1 MSNERNAVRWP
12 VRLQLLLWMLGVVG
26 LGIVLT
32 TATSAYLAVREAS
45 RYQAES
51 LDRVVRTLTAA
62 HYPLSQTVLEHV
74 SGLSGAEFVVLDARR
89 HVLYTTVSIEAADV
103 APLVDAGKD
112 PPSIERFSQASV
124 LELQGRDYFADVVPR
139 VGQDP
144 YAGVR
149 WLVVLYPRERWWA
162 VARQVAAPI
171 LLAGALTGLFAVLV
185 AAAVAGRLV
194 RPIRALRNQAEA
206 IAAGRFQPIAA
217 PKRND
222 EFADLAQ
229 SINSMT
235 ERLALYETEVRQ
247 NERLRTLGQLGVGM
261 AHQLRNS
268 ATGARMALEL
278 LDHSPNE
285 TADGENVAVALRQ
298 LQLMESYLKRFVA
311 FGRHE
316 PTEHAP
322 VDLDDVVAEAVE
334 LVQPACG
341 HAKVAMEVVP
351 ASEPLCVSGD
361 RDALVQ
367 LLMNLVLNAFEAA
380 ERPGRP
386 EARIRIEAA
395 RGDDRWTELRV
406 TDTGPGP
413 AAEVADRLFEPF
425 VTEKPDGTGLGL
437 YFARQVAEAHGG
449 TVDWRRDADR
459 TCFTVRLPNER

>member
-1 MSNERNAVRWP
+1 MRWP

-51 LDRVVRTLTAA
+51 LDRLVHTLTAA
-62 HYPLSQTVLEHV
+62 QYPLSQTVLEHV
-74 SGLSGAEFVVLDARR
+74 SGLSGAQFVVLDARR
-89 HVLYTTVSIEAADV
+89 HVLYTTVSIEAAEV
-103 APLVDAGKD
+103 ATLVDAGED
-112 PPSIERFSQASV
+112 PASAERFSQASV
-124 LELQGRDYFADVVPR
+124 LELQGGEYFVDVVPR

-144 YAGVR
+144 YSGVQ

-162 VARQVAAPI
+162 VARQVATPI
-171 LLAGALTGLFAVLV
+171 LLAGAVTGLFAVLV

-217 PKRND
+217 PERND
-222 EFADLAQ
+222 EFADLTQ

-235 ERLALYETEVRQ
+235 ERLAQYETEVRQ

-278 LDHSPNE
+278 LEQPPNE

-298 LQLMESYLKRFVA
+298 LQLMESYLQRFMA

-316 PTEHAP
+316 ATEHAR
-322 VDLDDVVAEAVE
+322 VDLDDVVAEVIK

-341 HAKVAMEVVP
+341 HAKVALEVVP
-351 ASEPLCVSGD
+351 AAEPICVSGD

-386 EARIRIEAA
+386 EARILLEAA
-395 RGDDRWTELRV
+395 RNDDRWTELRV

-449 TVDWRRDADR
+449 TVDWHRDADR
-459 TCFTVRLPNER
+459 TCFTVRLPAPTTPGS

>member
-1 MSNERNAVRWP
+1 MRWP
-12 VRLQLLLWMLGVVG
+12 VRIQLLLWMLGVVG

-74 SGLSGAEFVVLDARR
+74 SGLSGAQFVVLDGRGR
-89 HVLYTTVSIEAADV
+89 VLYTTVSIEAAQV
-103 APLVDAGKD
+103 ATLLDAGRNRAS
-112 PPSIERFSQASV
+112 PERFSPASV
-124 LELQGRDYFADVVPR
+124 VELQGRDYFVDVVPR
-139 VGQDP
+139 AGQDP
-144 YAGVR
+144 FAGVR

-171 LLAGALTGLFAVLV
+171 LLAGAATGLIAVLV

-194 RPIRALRNQAEA
+194 RPIRALRNQAES
-206 IAAGRFQPIAA
+206 IAAGCFQPIAA

-222 EFADLAQ
+222 EFADLAA

-235 ERLALYETEVRQ
+235 ERLSQYETEVRRH
-247 NERLRTLGQLGVGM
+247 ERLRTLGQLGVGM

-278 LDHSPNE
+278 LDQQPDA
-285 TADGENVAVALRQ
+285 TAGTENVAVALRQ
-298 LQLMESYLKRFVA
+298 LQLMESYLQRFVA
-311 FGRHE
+311 FGRHQ
-316 PTEHAP
+316 PNEHAS
-322 VDLDDVVAEAVE
+322 VDLGDVVADVVR

-341 HAKVAMEVVP
+341 HAKVALEVVP
-351 ASEPLCVSGD
+351 APEPMCVSGD

-367 LLMNLVLNAFEAA
+367 LLMNLVLNALEAA

-386 EARIRIEAA
+386 EARVRIEAA
-395 RGDDRWTELRV
+395 RGEEDRAELRV

-413 AAEVADRLFEPF
+413 APEMADRLFEPF

-437 YFARQVAEAHGG
+437 YFARQVAEAHHGA
-449 TVDWRRDADR
+449 VDWRRDADR
-459 TCFTVRLPNER
+459 TCFTVRLPLLRRVGE